1 MPMNQKNPAAV
12 LLGSLGGKSRS
23 KKKVEAAR
31 RNGKKRK
38 KKPLKP

>member
-1 MPMNQKNPAAV
+1 MKNLAAV
-12 LLGSLGGKSRS
+12 ELGRLGGKSRS